1 MLRFNLDKSSELSYF
16 DQIKGQLLSA
26 IYCGKID
33 EGDRLPS
40 MRELA
45 DDLSVNYKT
54 IRRVYLQLA
63 QEGLLEITITV
74 KSRNRNNFQ

>member
-26 IYCGKID
+26 IYCGKIN

-54 IRRVYLQLA
+54 IRRVYL
-63 QEGLLEITITV
+63 
-74 KSRNRNNFQ
+74 